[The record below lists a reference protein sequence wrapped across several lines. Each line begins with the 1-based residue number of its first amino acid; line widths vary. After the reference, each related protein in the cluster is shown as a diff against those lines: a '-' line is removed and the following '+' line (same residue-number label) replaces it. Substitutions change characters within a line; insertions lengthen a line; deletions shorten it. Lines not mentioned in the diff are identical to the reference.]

1 MIQGKLLGYEGASW
15 DMDKNERYG
24 TVEELEEFLLY
35 KRIVEWTED
44 YLKLE
49 DGTIITIEMSDSDC
63 CAYAGGKFKNVEL
76 DAMITDVNIGQQ
88 VDIPDDDTIVRENTV
103 TIFHN
108 QNPIAQAETYADAGN
123 GGYYC
128 SVGSLVI
135 NKIHFPVVDA

>member
-1 MIQGKLLGYEGASW
+1 MIQGKLLDYEGTGW

-35 KRIVEWTED
+35 KRIIEWTED
-44 YLKLE
+44 HLKLE

-63 CAYAGGKFKNVEL
+63 CAYAGGKFKNVKL

-88 VDIPDDDTIVRENTV
+88 VDIPDNDTIVRENTV

-108 QNPIAQAETYADAGN
+108 QNPIAQAEAHADAGN
-123 GGYYC
+123 GGYYF